1 MPTQRTRTT
10 GTTAGPQGPKEPQDP
25 REQQVESV
33 TPPSEFSEAPE
44 EMLDLGIPDGM
55 IDDDPGGYVPQAP
68 VQELAGR
75 KVRPM
80 SPQDLSRA
88 HQQIN
93 GERLPDESGM
103 KTEQAP
109 RQQRAE
115 QAGMAAQAQ
124 RLLPEAFRQ
133 QEPSQPSRSPATP
146 AQSQEEAQTLQE
158 THQQVSRAA
167 SAFEYLVKVDREAK
181 ASGDPEKAAQT
192 SALLGTIKSQV
203 NIKER
208 SSTPGRSPVLQRL
221 VEHFGLEKIKPAEVE
236 WGGFK
241 WRFAPTNTRMDL
253 WVGAKLAGNGY
264 NAAALLI
271 AAGVVGIDG
280 EPIYRVMNIP
290 LSKDYEISDL
300 TKTVTKAITLP
311 LYNKRCTC
319 GREVDL
325 TVDKCEACGCQID
338 PFELPIEL
346 RIESAERLYRFLEE
360 NFGVYEELAELVEQ
374 KDKLMKNRVINRDEL
389 YPFLPKKPSS
399 VVEKTPE

>member
-88 HQQIN
+88 HQQYAGQGVRIN

-133 QEPSQPSRSPATP
+133 PLHKVKKKRRPYKRPTSRSPGRLAP
-146 AQSQEEAQTLQE
+146 
-158 THQQVSRAA
+158 
-167 SAFEYLVKVDREAK
+167 
-181 ASGDPEKAAQT
+181 
-192 SALLGTIKSQV
+192 
-203 NIKER
+203 
-208 SSTPGRSPVLQRL
+208 SSTWSR
-221 VEHFGLEKIKPAEVE
+221 
-236 WGGFK
+236 
-241 WRFAPTNTRMDL
+241 
-253 WVGAKLAGNGY
+253 
-264 NAAALLI
+264 
-271 AAGVVGIDG
+271 
-280 EPIYRVMNIP
+280 
-290 LSKDYEISDL
+290 
-300 TKTVTKAITLP
+300 
-311 LYNKRCTC
+311 
-319 GREVDL
+319 
-325 TVDKCEACGCQID
+325 
-338 PFELPIEL
+338 
-346 RIESAERLYRFLEE
+346 
-360 NFGVYEELAELVEQ
+360 
-374 KDKLMKNRVINRDEL
+374 
-389 YPFLPKKPSS
+389 
-399 VVEKTPE
+399 